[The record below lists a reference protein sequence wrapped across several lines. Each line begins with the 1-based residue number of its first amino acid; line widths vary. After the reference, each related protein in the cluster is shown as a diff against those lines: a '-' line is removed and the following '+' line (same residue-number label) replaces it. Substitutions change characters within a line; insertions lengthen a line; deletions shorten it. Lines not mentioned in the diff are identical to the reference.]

1 MNNLEPVI
9 GWTSAYL
16 SSYPVVKFTEARRKA
31 LVERI
36 RKREYDFIFNDHQ
49 YQNYGAPFYA
59 DQVVC
64 VLTKQEWDSVMEEAY
79 KNRYREA
86 RLLPEDVINREP
98 INGVLYE
105 KEKWEPSND

>member
-16 SSYPVVKFTEARRKA
+16 NPYKTVEFTSERKKA

-36 RKREYDFIFNDHQ
+36 RKREYDFNFNDHL

-64 VLTKQEWDSVMEEAY
+64 VLTKQEWDSVIEEAY
-79 KNRYREA
+79 KDRPRTA
-86 RLLPEDVINREP
+86 RLLPEDVISRAP
-98 INGVLYE
+98 INEVLYE
-105 KEKWEPSND
+105 KSKWEPNND